1 DTHLKSVSFE
11 SYRLL
16 RTNLM
21 LKMGNVTPK
30 QLLFTSIVPGEG
42 VTVVSANLATAFAAA
57 GIKTIYVDANV
68 RRPSGT
74 AMFGLSSNVRGLG

>member
-1 DTHLKSVSFE
+1 MLATIPRRKRSGNPAIDTHLKSVSFE

-57 GIKTIYVDANV
+57 
-68 RRPSGT
+68 
-74 AMFGLSSNVRGLG
+74 